1 MKHLEKRIREL
12 ETKGGIGMQDLN
24 LNINEIIES
33 MASEIATLIKQ
44 VYIKNAEIKALREVI
59 ASLQTSNENVD
70 E

>member
-1 MKHLEKRIREL
+1 
-12 ETKGGIGMQDLN
+12 MQDLN

-33 MASEIATLIKQ
+33 MASEIASLIKQ
-44 VYIKNAEIKALREVI
+44 VYVKNAEIKALREVI